1 MDSLEQARSQFLRC
15 YLPHRHC
22 PNLSRSCLKSVLF
35 APSKGKQYGRA
46 NLKAFLVVVLT
57 ELMALLNDF
66 YSDLSLSGD
75 SFCSAV
81 DLQLWTEFIVVQ
93 GMNGDISMYRQST
106 VLSKERRS

>member
-1 MDSLEQARSQFLRC
+1 
-15 YLPHRHC
+15 
-22 PNLSRSCLKSVLF
+22 
-35 APSKGKQYGRA
+35 
-46 NLKAFLVVVLT
+46 
-57 ELMALLNDF
+57 MALLNDF

-106 VLSKERRS
+106 VLSK